1 MRSNFFAFNRWL
13 SNARWGISF
22 YLLIGLSHQLY
33 AQVCP
38 ENHYQ
43 WPEGNGTQQIRLNG
57 LFMEYRERQNPHFHD
72 GIDVAI
78 ATNNPT
84 VCVSNNSIVLQVNLV
99 NPNNNDWEVR
109 LRELDAPFREFYYY
123 HLNATADSLKI
134 DDILNAGDWVGNVN
148 GFNHLH
154 FCEGPNMAE
163 VNPLTESDYGESL
176 CPFIDTSD
184 PVIWNYRIEY
194 DNTNLPMPKID
205 NRYQVT
211 GLVDILANCEDR
223 ISGPG
228 SAANLG
234 LYAIEYEVKDL
245 SGNVVDENFNLFDS
259 WLATSNINYVYST
272 ALSNIHNPDT
282 DPDSTVYWY
291 EPTNHKTFNGYW
303 DATNLSDG
311 KYLLCINAYDVKFN
325 MYQMCDTVEVA
336 NFPYVPTILG
346 SEAGDQQT
354 TLTFTGKGAT
364 SYRIYYDTDTG
375 PPYQGTGADQGAS
388 PIEISVDSTVTKAV
402 TLTGLTNGQTYYFA
416 VKGYNSNTD
425 EESSYSV
432 EVSATPNIFPPPTP
446 ENFAA
451 SLNSAGFVQLTW
463 EENDSSTAEAAGFII
478 FRSQTSGSGF
488 SAIDSVATES
498 FTDNTVSPNVTYYY
512 KVQAYNSAG
521 NSSQTAQVSQLAG
534 LSGTLTGNI
543 TWSAPGAILAGE
555 VELPSG
561 SSISVQAGANITAA
575 TGAGVVLKIYG
586 VFNVNGTEG
595 SPVTFD
601 RSGSSGNWIGIRYKA
616 NSEGTISW
624 TTIRYAQKGVWVDN
638 EDSIVLE
645 HCTIE
650 NFASQGVYLNG
661 SGTTVQNC
669 TIRDAAGGAHGVYI
683 TGTCNPSILNTSI
696 SNAPIGIMRDTG
708 SQAYATIDGND
719 ISNCSNAGIQVLS
732 ANATIRNN
740 SIHGCGYGIRLQTG
754 SNASIHDNDIHAN
767 TTGVYLEQSQPS
779 NLKWNNFGYS
789 GSVSANSSASVLIN
803 WLNAGNSFMA
813 SKWNNFYNNGG
824 LDISNQDSDTL
835 AATGQYW
842 NSQNLSGLVNTA
854 SAQTSHNANAGP
866 GGDTGKPVVSEEESD
881 QPLPASFTLQQ
892 NYPNPFNPSTRIRFA
907 LPARAVISLTI
918 YDMNGRVVRHLIR
931 QQSYEPGW
939 PEATWDA
946 RNDAGAVV
954 GSGIY
959 FYRLTGRNLESNESF
974 VQTHRLLLLR

>member
-1 MRSNFFAFNRWL
+1 M
-13 SNARWGISF
+13 
-22 YLLIGLSHQLY
+22 
-33 AQVCP
+33 
-38 ENHYQ
+38 
-43 WPEGNGTQQIRLNG
+43 
-57 LFMEYRERQNPHFHD
+57 
-72 GIDVAI
+72 
-78 ATNNPT
+78 
-84 VCVSNNSIVLQVNLV
+84 NL
-99 NPNNNDWEVR
+99 
-109 LRELDAPFREFYYY
+109 
-123 HLNATADSLKI
+123 
-134 DDILNAGDWVGNVN
+134 
-148 GFNHLH
+148 
-154 FCEGPNMAE
+154 
-163 VNPLTESDYGESL
+163 
-176 CPFIDTSD
+176 
-184 PVIWNYRIEY
+184 
-194 DNTNLPMPKID
+194 
-205 NRYQVT
+205 T
-211 GLVDILANCEDR
+211 GA
-223 ISGPG
+223 
-228 SAANLG
+228 
-234 LYAIEYEVKDL
+234 
-245 SGNVVDENFNLFDS
+245 
-259 WLATSNINYVYST
+259 
-272 ALSNIHNPDT
+272 
-282 DPDSTVYWY
+282 
-291 EPTNHKTFNGYW
+291 
-303 DATNLSDG
+303 
-311 KYLLCINAYDVKFN
+311 
-325 MYQMCDTVEVA
+325 
-336 NFPYVPTILG
+336 
-346 SEAGDQQT
+346 
-354 TLTFTGKGAT
+354 GAT

-388 PIEISVDSTVTKAV
+388 PIEISVDSTVTKTV

-446 ENFAA
+446 ENLAA
-451 SLNSAGFVQLTW
+451 SINSAGFVQLVW
-463 EENDSSTAEAAGFII
+463 EENDSSTAEAAGFVI

-488 SAIDSVATES
+488 SAIDSVVTES
-498 FTDNTVSPNVTYYY
+498 FTDYTVSPNVTYYY

-543 TWSAPGAILAGE
+543 TWSTPGAILAGE

-561 SSISVQAGANITAA
+561 NSITVQAGANITAA

-586 VFNVNGTEG
+586 AFNVNGTEA
-595 SPVTFD
+595 SPVIFD
-601 RSGSSGNWIGIRYKA
+601 GSGSSGNWIGIRYKA

-624 TTIRYAQKGVWVDN
+624 ATIRHAQKGVWVDF

-708 SQAYATIDGND
+708 SQAYVTIDGND
-719 ISNCSNAGIQVLS
+719 ISNCSNAGIQVLG
-732 ANATIRNN
+732 ANAALRNN
-740 SIHGCGYGIRLQTG
+740 NIHGCGYGIRLQTG

-767 TTGVYLEQSQPS
+767 TTGVYLEQSQPN

-813 SKWNNFYNNGG
+813 STWNNFYNNGG
-824 LDISNQDSDTL
+824 LDISNQDSNTL
-835 AATGQYW
+835 TATGQYW
-842 NSQNLSGLVNTA
+842 NSQNLSGLVNAA
-854 SAQTSHNANAGP
+854 SVQTSHNANAGP

-918 YDMNGRVVRHLIR
+918 YDMNGRIIRHLIR
-931 QQSYEPGW
+931 QQTYEPGW
-939 PEATWDA
+939 PEVTWDA
-946 RNDAGAVV
+946 RNDAGVVV

-959 FYRLTGRNLESNESF
+959 FYRLAGRNLESNESF
-974 VQTHRLLLLR
+974 AQTHRLLLLR